1 MDKSKLIQVTGRK
14 TRFSIPKTRPVEVER
29 IEMCKDVGDQRS
41 RSRMVQK
48 SRKTNEEFSETAVC
62 EI

>member
-1 MDKSKLIQVTGRK
+1 
-14 TRFSIPKTRPVEVER
+14 VEVER

-48 SRKTNEEFSETAVC
+48 SRKMNEKFSETAVC

>member
-41 RSRMVQK
+41 RSSMVQK
-48 SRKTNEEFSETAVC
+48 SRKTNEEFS
-62 EI
+62 